1 MAKKPDP
8 SPDSSTRAAELR
20 EEIGRLK
27 RGGVAD
33 SASTGEVKGGAG
45 RRPMSPREFIQKRMA
60 ELDKKGK

>member
-20 EEIGRLK
+20 EETERLK

-33 SASTGEVKGGAG
+33 SANTGEVKGGAG
-45 RRPMSPREFIQKRMA
+45 QRPMSPREFIQKRMA